1 MNVRGADSAYP
12 KVDIDMVLFD
22 NGHGENTPGKRSP
35 DGKFLEYLY
44 TREVAQNA
52 QRELVKLG
60 IDCELLVRESLDV
73 PLSERVRRVNE
84 YCKRYGVKN
93 VILLSIHVN
102 AADDGSKW
110 MNGTG
115 IEVWTSNGKTRS
127 DELAQMFIESAKE
140 NHKGMKIR
148 TDYSDGDADKEAQFA
163 VLAKTKCAAVL
174 TENGFMDNKKDVEYL
189 LSPEGK
195 RAVVMSHV
203 EAVVK
208 YVNKYMK

>member
-1 MNVRGADSAYP
+1 
-12 KVDIDMVLFD
+12 MVLMD

-44 TREVAQNA
+44 TREVTQEV
-52 QRELVKLG
+52 QRELVKMG
-60 IDCELLVRESLDV
+60 IECELLVREFLDV

-84 YCKRYGVKN
+84 YCKKYGAKN
-93 VILLSIHVN
+93 VVLVSIHVN
-102 AADDGSKW
+102 AADDGSRW

-127 DELAQMFIESAKE
+127 DELAQMFIESAKN

-174 TENGFMDNKKDVEYL
+174 TENGFMDNKADVAYL

>member
-1 MNVRGADSAYP
+1 M
-12 KVDIDMVLFD
+12 D

-35 DGKFLEYLY
+35 DGKFREYLY
-44 TREVAQNA
+44 SREVAQEA
-52 QRELVKLG
+52 QRELVKMG
-60 IDCELLVRESLDV
+60 IECELLVREFLDV

-84 YCKRYGVKN
+84 YCKKYGAKN
-93 VILLSIHVN
+93 VALFSIHVN
-102 AADDGSKW
+102 AAGDGSRW

-115 IEVWTSNGKTRS
+115 IEVYTSNGKTRS
-127 DELAQMFIESAKE
+127 DELAQMFIESAKN
-140 NHKGMKIR
+140 NHNGMKIR
-148 TDYSDGDADKEAQFA
+148 TDYSDGDADKEAQFDM
-163 VLAKTKCAAVL
+163 LAKTKCAAIL
-174 TENGFMDNKKDVEYL
+174 TENGFMDNKADVAYL